1 MGAAAAAA
9 GSILLG
15 STLQKKV
22 VFDPTMEVGVIDP
35 LGYWD
40 PAGFMRKSIDGEP
53 YKWEWRDEATFRRY
67 RAAELKHG
75 RLSMVALTGMY
86 ATSVARFPSPEFESS
101 PEGFQAIG
109 SEAASGLGI
118 IFLLVGFVELENP
131 EGNFQNPVNFKGIFN
146 LGKDFDVYSDD
157 LRNKE
162 LAHCRLAMPVVLSYW
177 LSEYTA
183 DAAPSAILRAD
194 PSPAAVITSIFL
206 LFIWSSYVKLPK
218 ELPLFGAGR
227 GSSETPG
234 ATVGPPSLHLR
245 QLRNADS
252 PVETERL
259 QRLQRDMP
267 KLMISSPKPRAIAGS
282 PKATYGS
289 SKVLHADS
297 SSSAEPPMDA
307 TAKEPARIPV
317 LRQETIAGKAMYR
330 FSVGV

>member
-1 MGAAAAAA
+1 
-9 GSILLG
+9 
-15 STLQKKV
+15 
-22 VFDPTMEVGVIDP
+22 
-35 LGYWD
+35 
-40 PAGFMRKSIDGEP
+40 MRKSIDGDP

-86 ATSVARFPSPEFESS
+86 ATSVARFPSPPFESS
-101 PEGFQAIG
+101 PEGFQVIG

-118 IFLLVGFVELENP
+118 IFLLVGFIELENP
-131 EGNFQNPVNFKGIFN
+131 EGNFENPVNFKEMFS

-177 LSEYTA
+177 LSEYAA
-183 DAAPSAILRAD
+183 DAPPSAVLSAV
-194 PSPAAVITSIFL
+194 PSPAAVITSVFL

-218 ELPLFGAGR
+218 DLPLFGAGK
-227 GSSETPG
+227 GSG
-234 ATVGPPSLHLR
+234 AVAGSIFLQPQQP
-245 QLRNADS
+245 QRNADS
-252 PVETERL
+252 PVDPERL

-267 KLMISSPKPRAIAGS
+267 KLMKSSPKPRAITGS
-282 PKATYGS
+282 PKDTDDP

-297 SSSAEPPMDA
+297 SSSAEPLMDA
-307 TAKEPARIPV
+307 TAKEPTRTSV
-317 LRQETIAGKAMYR
+317 LSQETISGKAMYR